1 LTSIIVLLA
10 FGLLVAFLL
19 LRLVFPEHLVA
30 LMLSAVRRFAGLRAC
45 NVDVDGVTWPYLD
58 GGLESGEIVILLH
71 GFGGDKDNWPFYAR
85 HLRKEFRVIAPDLPG
100 FGENGRDLDPNADYR
115 ISTQVRRLRKFV
127 EAMGIDRFHIAGNSM
142 GGYLALEYALAYPS
156 SVITMMLLNNAG
168 VSSINKSEV
177 ELAASRGENLLVVS
191 SFQELDKLLKLI
203 VYRPMPIP
211 GVVKQHIGRQLID
224 QRGFLDRI
232 FWSLYDDNLNRPLDD
247 QLHNV
252 SAPTLII
259 WGRCDRVIDVSCTE
273 IMQQRIPQNQCIV
286 FDKIGHVP
294 MLECAAHTASAH
306 RDFINQHRA
315 A

>member
-1 LTSIIVLLA
+1 LTFTIVLFS
-10 FGLLVAFLL
+10 FGLLVAFIV
-19 LRLVFPEHLVA
+19 LRLVFPEHLAA
-30 LMLSAVRRFAGLRAC
+30 LLLRAVRRFAGLWAR

-58 GGLESGEIVILLH
+58 GGLESGEVVILLH
-71 GFGGDKDNWPFYAR
+71 GFGGDKDNWPLYAR
-85 HLRKEFRVIAPDLPG
+85 YLRKEFRVIAPDLPG
-100 FGENGRDLDPNADYR
+100 FGENGRDPDPDADYR

-177 ELAASRGENLLVVS
+177 ELAAHSGENVLVVS
-191 SFQELDKLLKLI
+191 SLQELDKLLKLI
-203 VYRPMPIP
+203 MYRPMPIP
-211 GVVKQHIGRQLID
+211 AVLKQHIGKQLID
-224 QRGFLDRI
+224 QRSFLDRI

-252 SAPTLII
+252 SVPTLIV

-273 IMQQRIPQNQCIV
+273 IMKERIPQNQCIV
-286 FDKIGHVP
+286 FEKTGHVP
-294 MLECAAHTASAH
+294 MLECPAQTASAH
-306 RDFINQHRA
+306 QEFISQHRA